1 MHGSAGS
8 VKRRPNRSSGFTLM
22 EAVVVIAVL
31 GIISAGLAFFIRTPV
46 QGYIDAESRARL
58 SDNAETAFRRIGRD
72 LQSALPNSVRVSNV
86 GGVFYLE
93 FLQTRTGGRYRVA
106 PDESVAPQV
115 PTGANTCPET
125 NANGL
130 ADEDTMAFGVPDTC
144 FRSIG
149 AVPISPTFGP
159 VVPNSDF
166 LVIYNLGSGFTNADA
181 YASGAITGGN
191 KSLIFA
197 FAASASNE
205 NRFRFEANTFALES
219 PGARFHIVSGPV
231 SYVCDPVAGVI
242 QRYSNYAI
250 AAAQPQP
257 PGGGANLMA
266 QNVSACTITYN
277 AANQRIGVVSMWLQL
292 SDSSG
297 ARVNLF
303 QEVQVNNSP

>member
-1 MHGSAGS
+1 MHGSAAS
-8 VKRRPNRSSGFTLM
+8 VKGRSSRSSGFTLM

-93 FLQTRTGGRYRVA
+93 FLQTRTGGRYRAA
-106 PDESVAPQV
+106 PDKSVVPQV

-130 ADEDTMAFGVPDTC
+130 ADEDTMAFGVSDTC

-159 VVPNSDF
+159 VVPGDF
-166 LVIYNLGSGFTNADA
+166 LVIYNLGTGFTNADA
-181 YASGAITGGN
+181 YASGAATGGN
-191 KSLIFA
+191 KSLITA
-197 FAASASNE
+197 FAASAGNE
-205 NRFRFEANTFALES
+205 NRFIFDAYTFALES
-219 PGARFHIVSGPV
+219 PGARFHVVSGPV
-231 SYVCDPVAGVI
+231 SYVCDPVAGTI

-250 AAAQPQP
+250 AVAQPQP